1 MSQDTNATVEVTL
14 VISRYEFDAAV
25 LVGRDALGIL
35 MDGGLIP
42 PGDLS
47 TSDPDIQNDLAIL
60 GLQELITHW
69 NCRAFRESQ
78 NPDLDDEIP
87 F

>member
-1 MSQDTNATVEVTL
+1 MSQDMNATVELTL
-14 VISRYEFDAAV
+14 VLSRYEFDAAV
-25 LVGRDALGIL
+25 LVGRDALRIL
-35 MDGGLIP
+35 MEGGIIP

-47 TSDPDIQNDLAIL
+47 TSDPDIQKDFAIL

-69 NCRAFRESQ
+69 NCRDFRLSQ

>member
-1 MSQDTNATVEVTL
+1 MSSKLTSTVEVTL
-14 VISRYEFDAAV
+14 VLSRYEFDAAV
-25 LVGRDALGIL
+25 LVGRDALCVLMEGGI
-35 MDGGLIP
+35 IP
-42 PGDLS
+42 PDDLS
-47 TSDPDIQNDLAIL
+47 ASDPDVQKDLAIL

-69 NCRAFRESQ
+69 NCRELRRSQ

>member
-1 MSQDTNATVEVTL
+1 MSHNTNATVEVTL
-14 VISRYEFDAAV
+14 VLSRYEFDAAV

-35 MDGGLIP
+35 MEGGIIP

-47 TSDPDIQNDLAIL
+47 TSDPDIQKDLAIL

-69 NCRAFRESQ
+69 NCRDFKHAQ
-78 NPDLDDEIP
+78 NPDLDEEIP

>member
-1 MSQDTNATVEVTL
+1 MSHNTNATVEVTL
-14 VISRYEFDAAV
+14 VLSRYEFDAAV
-25 LVGRDALGIL
+25 LVGRDALSIL
-35 MDGGLIP
+35 MEGGVIP

-47 TSDPDIQNDLAIL
+47 TSDPDVQKDLAIL

-69 NCRAFRESQ
+69 NCRDFRRSQ